1 MKPKKRRQKRAD
13 RLNQSA
19 LEDIIRENPD
29 LFRGGNVNLIG
40 EAEVEGTREEVK
52 NRRERNRREALK
64 GISGG
69 ALELARY
76 LPFIGDAIDVAEA
89 GNAVRTGKDLYG
101 EEASPYALA
110 GMTAAGLLVPNIIE
124 KPAKASMKA
133 LKRSPMG
140 KEIEKGYDQL
150 MAWFKSDDYKNRLRG
165 AGQSTDLADEAVRR
179 LEETDVRTAPILLG
193 RPDVDGYG
201 RMPIQSGKRGAVAF
215 KDGASD
221 VENLSV
227 HEFGHRSNYAELHP
241 RTNARPEGADFSD
254 LVAPPKLPKPEGMS
268 DDLYRYYSNPDEIRS
283 RALETLMY
291 MKRTGKS
298 FDELVQMEEVGG
310 WSRSQLP
317 KGTQVMIN
325 IYKDTPKG
333 LKRFNR
339 YLNNM
344 LAVPALV
351 GAGYASSKSEGG
363 Q

>member
-1 MKPKKRRQKRAD
+1 
-13 RLNQSA
+13 LNQAA

-64 GISGG
+64 DVSGG

-150 MAWFKSDDYKNRLRG
+150 MAWYKSDDYKNRLRG
-165 AGQSTDLADEAVRR
+165 KGLSTDLADEAVRR
-179 LEETDVRTAPILLG
+179 LEETDVSISSNLGGSVLIDGKGVSPLQKGGRGRVTFREGAP
-193 RPDVDGYG
+193 D
-201 RMPIQSGKRGAVAF
+201 A
-215 KDGASD
+215 
-221 VENLSV
+221 ENLSV
-227 HEFGHRSNYAELHP
+227 HEFGHRSNYTDPLP
-241 RTNARPEGADFSD
+241 SGRGVEGGDFSD
-254 LVAPPKLPKPEGMS
+254 LFAPPKLLKNEDMA
-268 DDLYRYYSNPDEIRS
+268 DDFYRYHSNPDEIRS

-298 FDELVQMEEVGG
+298 FDELVQMEKVGG
-310 WSRSQLP
+310 WSRDQLP
-317 KGTQVMIN
+317 RGTQVMISL
-325 IYKDTPKG
+325 YKDTPKG

-339 YLNNM
+339 YLNHM
-344 LAVPALV
+344 LAVPALA
-351 GAGYASSKSEGG
+351 GAGYASSKSERN